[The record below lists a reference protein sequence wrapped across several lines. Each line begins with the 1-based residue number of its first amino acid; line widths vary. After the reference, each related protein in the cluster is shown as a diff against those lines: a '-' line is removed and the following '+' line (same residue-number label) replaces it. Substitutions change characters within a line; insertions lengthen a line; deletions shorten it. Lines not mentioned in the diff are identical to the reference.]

1 MPSRSAPAIRIGCAG
16 WSIATR
22 HAVLFDDGGSALA
35 RYATRLDVAEINS
48 SFYRPHRPQTYE
60 RWAAQVPPH
69 FRFSVK
75 VPKAVTHEARLV
87 RAGDALARFADEVAG
102 LGRKLGGLL
111 VQLPPSLAYEARVAN
126 TFFAVLRRRFP
137 RTPVAC
143 EPRHP
148 SWYEPRVDALWARH
162 AVARVAAD
170 PPRPQDAAVPGGH
183 GRWHYWRWHG
193 SPRIYFSAYD
203 DDRLRALAAALRAHA
218 RRGRPAWCIFD
229 NTAHAH
235 AIENALR
242 LKALLRE
249 APPERDDAAPRRSL
263 SRLR

>member
-1 MPSRSAPAIRIGCAG
+1 MAASTAPPNPPVRIGCAG
-16 WSIATR
+16 WSIASR
-22 HAVLFDDGGSALA
+22 QAVLFGPGGSGLA

-60 RWAAQVPPH
+60 RWAAQVPH
-69 FRFSVK
+69 GFRFSVK
-75 VPKAVTHEARLV
+75 LPKAITHEARLQ
-87 RAGDALARFADEVAG
+87 RAGAALDRFADEVAG

-111 VQLPPSLAYEARVAN
+111 VQLPPSLAFDARTAN
-126 TFFAVLRRRFP
+126 TFFAMLRRRFDV
-137 RTPVAC
+137 PVAC

-148 SWYEPRVDALWARH
+148 SWYTPAADAMWARH
-162 AVARVAAD
+162 AIARVAAD
-170 PPRPQDAAVPGGH
+170 PPRPDAAAAPGGQ

-203 DDRLRALAAALRAHA
+203 DARLQALAANLRERA

-235 AIENALR
+235 AVENALR
-242 LKALLRE
+242 LKAMLGL
-249 APPERDDAAPRRSL
+249 A
-263 SRLR
+263 